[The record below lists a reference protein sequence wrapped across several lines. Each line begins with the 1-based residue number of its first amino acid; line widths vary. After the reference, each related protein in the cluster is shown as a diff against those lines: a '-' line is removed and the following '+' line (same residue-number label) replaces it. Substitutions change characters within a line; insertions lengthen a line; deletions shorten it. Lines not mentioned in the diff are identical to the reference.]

1 MLDHQLLCLSMALF
15 VWDCLFCLLPSLLLL
30 LLSLALRWPRV
41 CFWVNLAVKAAGWR
55 LWVLI
60 CLILELPLDRNTRTW
75 MKEAG
80 SPGTDVSSGSVQALD
95 SPRLICKPTA
105 LAKYLLRHCGS
116 LARQR
121 LASWPRGDPH
131 LQTLSSMLCGQHG
144 DTLQFTRDHLLLRD
158 GGTVAL
164 DWAVG
169 TRLNEAVE
177 RKKREGNNEHQ
188 TGGKALGCFTAMP
201 PVLIVIPQYWG
212 GMTPHLKVLCHQA
225 MRQGFYVVVFHARG
239 TAGCPLT
246 TTRLTEFGDP
256 ADLEQAVFYVH
267 SRHPSS
273 ALVAVSEGSGS
284 GILLSY
290 LGESGSSSYL
300 TAAAAISPVL
310 LGQLWFETAMPPL
323 YRWGIMFQRKMQL
336 SRYSSSFR
344 GVLDVGQA
352 LSCSSLRDFEETLHC
367 CSAQL
372 QQRAP
377 RPPLSSVNSG
387 PSSGSHSSQGLAPS
401 VAWALGERAHPAKDW
416 DTYWERNEPL
426 RDADEV
432 AVPVLCI
439 CSCDDP
445 LLLAASSLPL
455 SLFQSNPYFLL
466 VLTDRGGHCG
476 FSLEGKEDMGGGRTV
491 KDEVEDGNWS
501 HIAVLEYFRVV
512 ADFLK
517 LEERDGV
524 SWGGEYSQVAQRS
537 KISSM
542 APPRRRRATMMRRP
556 RLQAPEESGVDA
568 EENNFTW
575 KRSYTR

>member
-1 MLDHQLLCLSMALF
+1 MAAFL
-15 VWDCLFCLLPSLLLL
+15 WDCLLCLLPSLLLL
-30 LLSLALRWPRV
+30 LLSRALHRPRTCCWMRLAFRV
-41 CFWVNLAVKAAGWR
+41 AAWR
-55 LWVLI
+55 LWVII

-75 MKEAG
+75 TDEDG
-80 SPGTDVSSGSVQALD
+80 SPGTDVLSGSGQA
-95 SPRLICKPTA
+95 SEGPRLICKPTA

-116 LARQR
+116 LARPR

-131 LQTLSSMLCGQHG
+131 LQTLSNLLCGQHG

-158 GGTVAL
+158 GGVVAL

-169 TRLNEAVE
+169 TRLGE
-177 RKKREGNNEHQ
+177 RRRWDGRKEHQ
-188 TGGKALGCFTAMP
+188 SGGKALGCFTATP
-201 PVLIVIPQYWG
+201 PVLLIIPQSWG

-225 MRQGFYVVVFHARG
+225 VCQGFYVVVFHGRG

-246 TTRLTEFGDP
+246 TARLTEFGDP
-256 ADLEQAVFYVH
+256 ADLEQAVVYVH

-310 LGQLWFETAMPPL
+310 LGQLWFETAMPPI
-323 YRWGIMFQRKMQL
+323 YRWGVLFQRKMQL

-344 GVLDVGQA
+344 GLLDVDRA
-352 LSCSSLRDFEETLHC
+352 LSCSSLRDFEETFHC
-367 CSAQL
+367 SSA
-372 QQRAP
+372 P
-377 RPPLSSVNSG
+377 TPPLSS
-387 PSSGSHSSQGLAPS
+387 GSASPRGLAPS
-401 VAWALGERAHPAKDW
+401 VAWALGERAYPASDW
-416 DTYWERNEPL
+416 DNYWERNEPL

-445 LLLAASSLPL
+445 LLPPTSTFPFP
-455 SLFQSNPYFLL
+455 LFQSNPYFLL
-466 VLTDRGGHCG
+466 ALTDRGGHCG
-476 FSLEGKEDMGGGRTV
+476 FTLEEGRTH
-491 KDEVEDGNWS
+491 DEEVEEGNWS
-501 HIAVLEYFRVV
+501 HIVVLEFFRVV

-517 LEERDGV
+517 EEERDG
-524 SWGGEYSQVAQRS
+524 WGRGGPLGDYSQAGQRS
-537 KISSM
+537 RSSNM
-542 APPRRRRATMMRRP
+542 APPRRRRSTMMRRQ
-556 RLQAPEESGVDA
+556 RLQTPEQSSMDA
-568 EENNFTW
+568 GEGNFTW